1 MGVSS
6 SMDESNE
13 VKASIKKNRNMFL
26 AILMMPVAGMMA
38 SIPIIVWRAPSNMN
52 IVLAVIVVLMAQYIL
67 LVNWIVKR
75 MDKLTAK

>member
-1 MGVSS
+1 
-6 SMDESNE
+6 MDESNE

-52 IVLAVIVVLMAQYIL
+52 IVLAVIVVLMVQYIL